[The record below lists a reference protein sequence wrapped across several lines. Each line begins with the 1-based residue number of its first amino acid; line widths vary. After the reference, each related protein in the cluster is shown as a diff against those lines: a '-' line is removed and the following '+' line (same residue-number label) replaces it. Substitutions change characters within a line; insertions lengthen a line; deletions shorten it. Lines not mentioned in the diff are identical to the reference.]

1 MAAVF
6 GGGAFATWVAI
17 APKSTFPMVLIYI
30 FAGIGAVALYM
41 CFATTYGLWP
51 TSRPIALPSTAA
63 AEPPVDK
70 PDIGPAIV
78 PDSSDGANGPS
89 LTAAPTASES
99 AVRTGGVQAVPSTSN
114 PRQSGPS
121 PAIAKRPELD
131 GPTAP
136 IERSDRRWHWLRA
149 VLVTVVVLAVGAVG
163 AVALWA
169 NYASGPS
176 SLTVSK
182 SFTFEQEPGQL
193 TVTRHWTL
201 KGNRGSVFTET
212 AEVSS
217 SSGTALPF
225 EDPIPAAIA
234 SKLGAV
240 HFRPDPSRL
249 ITTARAALWEVPAH
263 RTVVFHY
270 WAAVPPAGATQGRL
284 DGWLKN
290 LRKQLASLNLVYL
303 NSLSMLGIK
312 SPSHRIA
319 IDHSMTLKLIGVLF
333 NGKQAPKATLAKAKW
348 HTSNGRVTLVFTG
361 SVARIIG
368 KSAGPVHVTAEI
380 GSIHVSIR
388 ITVYS
393 SYGGGPSSG
402 ASPSQ
407 QHPSPHGSSSPYKIG
422 P

>member
-1 MAAVF
+1 MANEDVPNGRSGAWAILATVF
-6 GGGAFATWVAI
+6 GGGAIATWLGAT
-17 APKSTFPMVLIYI
+17 APKATFPILPTYI
-30 FAGIGAVALYM
+30 FATIGAIALYM
-41 CFATTYGLWP
+41 YLATISGWWP
-51 TSRPIALPSTAA
+51 TARPIASPSTATADLPTDNHDINA
-63 AEPPVDK
+63 ART
-70 PDIGPAIV
+70 
-78 PDSSDGANGPS
+78 PDSS
-89 LTAAPTASES
+89 
-99 AVRTGGVQAVPSTSN
+99 
-114 PRQSGPS
+114 
-121 PAIAKRPELD
+121 K
-131 GPTAP
+131 
-136 IERSDRRWHWLRA
+136 RSDRHWRRLRLG
-149 VLVTVVVLAVGAVG
+149 VLVTMVVVVG

-182 SFTFEQEPGQL
+182 SFTFDQEPGQL

-201 KGNRGSVFTET
+201 KGNGGSVFTET

-234 SKLGAV
+234 AKLGSV
-240 HFRPDPSRL
+240 HFSPDPSRL

-290 LRKQLASLNLVYL
+290 LRKQLASLNLAYL
-303 NSLSMLGIK
+303 NSLFMLAVK
-312 SPSHRIA
+312 SPPHRIA
-319 IDHSMTLKLIGVLF
+319 IDQSVTLKLIGVLF
-333 NGKQAPKATLAKAKW
+333 NGKQASKATLAKAKW
-348 HTSNGRVTLVFTG
+348 HTSNGRVTLVFAG

-368 KSAGPVHVTAEI
+368 KSTGPVHVTAEI

-393 SYGGGPSSG
+393 SHGGGLSSG
-402 ASPSQ
+402 GSPSQ
-407 QHPSPHGSSSPYKIG
+407 HTSPTGSPSPHKIG